1 MWRCIFLK
9 KHAALSAL
17 LVCAI
22 AYTPLQ
28 AFANDGDYT
37 VQYFES
43 ETDFF
48 NQNGASGS
56 GNFGTGTAF
65 SGQPNGYITTTVDEP
80 QGYMPGGAM
89 GYDVVAVTQQPKAE
103 LWSREPLGQPFRA
116 NQYQWSK
123 KAKPVTIVINGKKY
137 TPRDTPAIVIDGRV
151 FVPLRFVA
159 EQLGYSVSWNEE
171 TMTAEINDGAVKVEV
186 GSYTMW
192 KYDAMTVPTD
202 TPPFFY
208 QGTLMVGLRQIGHA
222 LNFQVKWDA
231 VNKTAYLER
240 AIPKKQLQQHNVFNT
255 SK

>member
-17 LVCAI
+17 LVCVMAC
-22 AYTPLQ
+22 TPLQ
-28 AFANDGDYT
+28 ALANDGDYT

-48 NQNGASGS
+48 NKNGTSGA
-56 GNFGTGTAF
+56 GTAGMDTTF
-65 SGQPNGYITTTVDEP
+65 SGQPNGYITTTNDEP
-80 QGYMPGGAM
+80 QGYMSGGAM
-89 GYDVVAVTQQPKAE
+89 GYNVVGVTQQPQAE
-103 LWSREPLGQPFRA
+103 LWSRELLGQPFRA

-123 KAKPVTIVINGKKY
+123 RAKPVTIVINGKKS

-192 KYDAMTVPTD
+192 KYDAMMVPTD

-231 VNKTAYLER
+231 ANKTAYLER
-240 AIPKKQLQQHNVFNT
+240 ATPKKQLQQHNVFNT